1 MSIKKSLQS
10 SILFLAVIPVILMAL
25 LAYFVSLS
33 KYANINEVN
42 TTKTALD
49 YSFGL
54 ISQLESQI
62 IETEALASTNNIKS
76 YLLEKVNAPD
86 VLLDRSSAAYQ
97 SIKESIVQ
105 LSNNADHS
113 VNYYFYDVDGY
124 LAISTDDS
132 GNSDWAEYM
141 EKPIGDYTNTTII
154 PKSYFDMDTLDIIS
168 PVIVK
173 DQIVGLLR
181 TNISKEYFGIFL
193 SEERGTF
200 LIDSEGNPMFGYT
213 GVNEDNYED
222 AAFFEHIRT
231 VISSFS
237 DPALMEEVNDAFSG
251 DSKYLYGYATIPTYD
266 WIYVVKQ
273 DTSSYTNI
281 VSSLPII
288 MVVLLVFVI
297 ILSVVI
303 SGSLANSYTKP
314 IFELQE
320 DIREAAAGK
329 LDVHCDVDSDD
340 EFGDLADNF
349 NQMMEIISANY
360 KEIKL
365 AHKKLEDNQV
375 ELQNNYTHIENLAY
389 TDALTGLYNRMAF
402 YKFADFVLT
411 DEASKHQRHAVIFID
426 LDGFKSINDTLG
438 HDYGDLLLQAVTAD
452 LSSRIADNDILA
464 RNGGDEFVILR
475 NTTGTDKELH
485 EFMASLVNIA
495 MHPFELNDETVRV
508 TLSAGIAVYPTHGTV
523 LTDLMKKAD
532 IAMYYSKT
540 SGKNSYTFFNSD
552 MEKEVQRKNE
562 LIEILREAVEM
573 QDVHLVYQPQYDAT
587 TKEII
592 GCEALMRLDSIEL
605 GTVTPDEFI
614 PVAEEAGLI
623 DDIGE
628 WALIEACKFNT
639 RLIQAGFKPLQ
650 LSVNISTAQL
660 RGDRLL
666 GIVKSIPERTGM
678 PIEYLEI
685 ELTENVLM
693 KNFEHNLEILNK
705 LKGLG
710 VKLALDDFGTG
721 YSSFN
726 YLTKIPIDILK
737 IDRTFIAR
745 INDNEKDAFIADTI
759 INLAH
764 KLGIKVIAEGVENT
778 SQLTL
783 LQEQTC
789 DILQGY
795 FFSRALNE
803 EEFVQMLKEAQNQ

>member
-1 MSIKKSLQS
+1 MSIKKSLQT
-10 SILFLAVIPVILMAL
+10 SILFVAVIPVILMAL

-33 KYANINEVN
+33 KYANINEIN

-49 YSFGL
+49 YSFGFV
-54 ISQLESQI
+54 SQLESQI

-97 SIKESIVQ
+97 SIHESIVQ

-113 VNYYFYDVDGY
+113 VNYYFYDVDGF
-124 LAISTDDS
+124 LVISTED
-132 GNSDWAEYM
+132 NNKSDWSEYM
-141 EKPIGDYTNTTII
+141 EKPVQDYNNTTIF
-154 PKSYFDMDTLDIIS
+154 PKSSFNIDTLDIIT
-168 PVIVK
+168 PVVVK
-173 DQIVGLLR
+173 NQIVGLLR

-193 SEERGTF
+193 SEDRGTF
-200 LIDSEGNPMFGYT
+200 LLDSEGNPMFGYK
-213 GVNEDNYED
+213 GFDGNSDED
-222 AAFFEHIRT
+222 AAFFEHIKN
-231 VISSFS
+231 VITSSADS
-237 DPALMEEVNDAFSG
+237 ALMDDVNSAFSG
-251 DSKYLYGYATIPTYD
+251 NPQYLYGYATIPEYD
-266 WIYVVKQ
+266 WIYVVKH
-273 DTSSYTNI
+273 DTASYTSI

-288 MVVLLVFVI
+288 MVVLLIFVI
-297 ILSVVI
+297 MLSVII
-303 SGSLANSYTKP
+303 SRGLASSYTKP
-314 IFELQE
+314 IFELQQ
-320 DIREAAAGK
+320 DIRQAALGE

-349 NQMMEIISANY
+349 NQMMDIISTNY
-360 KEIKL
+360 KELKL
-365 AHKKLEDNQV
+365 AHKKLEDNQL

-402 YKFADFVLT
+402 YKFADEILN
-411 DEASKHQRHAVIFID
+411 DKNSKKLRHAVIFID

-452 LSSRIADNDILA
+452 LSNRIADNDILA

-485 EFMASLVNIA
+485 EFMAHLVDIA
-495 MHPFELNDETVRV
+495 SSPFVLNDETVRV
-508 TLSAGIAVYPTHGTV
+508 TMSAGISIYPTQGTI

-532 IAMYYSKT
+532 IAMYHSKT
-540 SGKNSYTFFNSD
+540 SGKNSYTFFNAD
-552 MEKEVQRKNE
+552 MEKDVLRKNE
-562 LIEILREAVEM
+562 LIEILRESVQM
-573 QDVHLVYQPQYDAT
+573 HDVHLEYQPQYNAT

-592 GCEALMRLDSIEL
+592 GFEALMRLDSIEL

-623 DDIGE
+623 DEIGE
-628 WALIEACKFNT
+628 WAIIEACKFNSS
-639 RLIQAGFKPLQ
+639 LMVQGFKPLQ
-650 LSVNISTAQL
+650 LSVNISTSQL
-660 RGDRLL
+660 RGTRLL
-666 GIVKSIPERTGM
+666 DIVRSIPERTGM
-678 PIEYLEI
+678 PIKYLEI
-685 ELTENVLM
+685 ELTEKVLM
-693 KNFEHNLEILNK
+693 KNFEHNLEIVNK

-710 VKLALDDFGTG
+710 VKIALDDFGTG

-778 SQLTL
+778 EQLSL

-795 FFSRALNE
+795 FFSKALDK
-803 EEFVQMLKEAQNQ
+803 EEFIAMLKDA